1 MEEYRIPSQD
11 AEAEFVEKHSRFIT
25 HIWHTQ
31 TEEEALARL
40 KWARETYWDATHNV
54 YAYLLRGNIMRYS
67 DDGEPQGTAGMPVL
81 EVLRRE
87 ELFEVT
93 CVVTRYFG
101 GTLLGAGGL
110 IRAYSRGAKQGV
122 DAAGISMLRVWST
135 LEIPCPY
142 PLFERVKLELTAMGG
157 ILTDTEYGAEILLHV
172 IVPQSDAEALLARIV
187 DVSNGRMAGRVTG
200 AEYRAFPV
208 PSHGS

>member
-1 MEEYRIPSQD
+1 MGQGN
-11 AEAEFVEKHSRFIT
+11 
-25 HIWHTQ
+25 
-31 TEEEALARL
+31 LL
-40 KWARETYWDATHNV
+40 DATHNV

-122 DAAGISMLRVWST
+122 DARAS
-135 LEIPCPY
+135 PCC
-142 PLFERVKLELTAMGG
+142 AS
-157 ILTDTEYGAEILLHV
+157 GA
-172 IVPQSDAEALLARIV
+172 RW
-187 DVSNGRMAGRVTG
+187 R
-200 AEYRAFPV
+200 FPV
-208 PSHGS
+208 HTLCLSASNWNLRPWAVS